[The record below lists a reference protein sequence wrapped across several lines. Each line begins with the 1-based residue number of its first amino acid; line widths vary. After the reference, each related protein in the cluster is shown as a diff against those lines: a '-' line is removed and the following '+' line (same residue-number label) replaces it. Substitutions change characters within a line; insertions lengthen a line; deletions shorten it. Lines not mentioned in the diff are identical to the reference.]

1 MLAATAKI
9 SMKIYTIQAKIFKE
23 LYYRSLTL
31 GIIVI
36 VMAFFIV
43 NFGLSETVGFD
54 PKRQWS
60 MPILLGMFVLSLMF
74 GWYNKS
80 QMEKVLDWEDLEDQ
94 LIAYEKLYNF
104 KLLFHL
110 LSCLILGMMYVI
122 TKRSN
127 FFYFALFELVMML
140 QMFPSSVLFK
150 KAFRNDQVIVC

>member
-1 MLAATAKI
+1 
-9 SMKIYTIQAKIFKE
+9 
-23 LYYRSLTL
+23 
-31 GIIVI
+31 
-36 VMAFFIV
+36 
-43 NFGLSETVGFD
+43 
-54 PKRQWS
+54 
-60 MPILLGMFVLSLMF
+60 MF

-80 QMEKVLDWEDLEDQ
+80 QMEKVLDWEDFEDQ